1 MSFRR
6 QVKFRRP
13 ARVKRSIGSH
23 RRETGIMV
31 LAILGL
37 GLLLFWAFGKI
48 NEDINAGIQREL
60 NGEEYGER

>member
-1 MSFRR
+1 
-6 QVKFRRP
+6 
-13 ARVKRSIGSH
+13 
-23 RRETGIMV
+23 MV